1 VSHNLFFALWPDDD
15 VRERIASAARRLKE
29 AHAPRARWIKADR
42 YHLTLRFLGTH
53 ATLPASLLAAANV
66 AGDAVR
72 ASAFDFALD
81 RAGSFRN
88 RDIPWWLGCRAMP
101 AGLDALWDALAGAL
115 DANGIADEER
125 SRRVAHVTIA
135 RDADRVLHDEAIA
148 PIEWPV
154 RDFVLVDS
162 RLGAAS
168 AYTILRRW
176 PLASWQRA
184 PDSSSI
190 AP

>member
-1 VSHNLFFALWPDDD
+1 MSHNLFFALWPDDD
-15 VRERIASAARRLKE
+15 VRERIASAARELKE
-29 AHAPRARWIKADR
+29 AQRPRGRWIKADR

-53 ATLPASLLAAANV
+53 ATLPESLLAAANA
-66 AGDAVR
+66 AGDAVST
-72 ASAFDFALD
+72 SAFNFALD

-88 RDIPWWLGCRAMP
+88 RDIPWWLGCQTMP
-101 AGLDALWDALAGAL
+101 ASLDALWDVLAGAL
-115 DANGIADEER
+115 VANGIADEER

-135 RDADRVLHDEAIA
+135 RDADRALDEAAIA
-148 PIEWPV
+148 PIAWPV

-162 RLGAAS
+162 RLGGAS

-176 PLASWQRA
+176 PLAGWQRA

-190 AP
+190 AS